1 MASSQWT
8 RSEDKMFEH
17 ALVLFPEGPPN
28 RWEIIADQLQKSAG
42 EVKEHYEALVHD
54 VIEIDSGRVHVPYYM
69 DDSAG
74 QISFE
79 SKHGENERKRGT
91 PWSESEHKL
100 FLVGLKRYGKG
111 DWRSISRNVVVTRT
125 PTQVASHAQKY
136 FLRQNSV
143 KKERKRSSIHDITTV
158 DTSLAMHGSNM
169 DWNGQ
174 QGSPVQPQQQ
184 QQQQIMSEF
193 EGRICVFDSSMALS
207 NTIFSVSH
215 LASFTPSSATSCQTR
230 FPALTSPPDL
240 TPAFFA
246 DLRVIPLSTRR
257 SIRNRVYASINN
269 IDVATP
275 SHQKMEDDDDDDFV
289 PMPMV
294 LIDQDADPEAT
305 IVQLSFGDRL
315 GALID
320 TMRAL
325 KDLGLD
331 VIKGTV
337 STEGSVKQT
346 KFSITKLDTGRKVED
361 PDSLEQIRLTI
372 INNLLKYHPE
382 CSDQLA
388 MGETFGI
395 KAPEKKIDV
404 DIATHIHVK
413 EDGPKRS
420 LLCIETADRPGLVVE
435 MIKVMAD
442 INIDVESAE
451 IDTEGLVA
459 KDKFHVSYQGQAL
472 NSSLAQVLVNC
483 LRYFLRRPET
493 DIDSY

>member
-1 MASSQWT
+1 MA
-8 RSEDKMFEH
+8 F
-17 ALVLFPEGPPN
+17 
-28 RWEIIADQLQKSAG
+28 
-42 EVKEHYEALVHD
+42 
-54 VIEIDSGRVHVPYYM
+54 
-69 DDSAG
+69 
-74 QISFE
+74 
-79 SKHGENERKRGT
+79 
-91 PWSESEHKL
+91 
-100 FLVGLKRYGKG
+100 
-111 DWRSISRNVVVTRT
+111 
-125 PTQVASHAQKY
+125 
-136 FLRQNSV
+136 
-143 KKERKRSSIHDITTV
+143 
-158 DTSLAMHGSNM
+158 
-169 DWNGQ
+169 
-174 QGSPVQPQQQ
+174 
-184 QQQQIMSEF
+184 
-193 EGRICVFDSSMALS
+193 S
-207 NTIFSVSH
+207 NTIFSVTQFSS
-215 LASFTPSSATSCQTR
+215 SFATRPSSTIRRQTR
-230 FPALTSPPDL
+230 FPAQISSPDL
-240 TPAFFA
+240 SPALFG
-246 DLRVIPLSTRR
+246 DRR
-257 SIRNRVYASINN
+257 NFVEGVMSLLTKSIRSRVYASINS
-269 IDVATP
+269 IDATTP
-275 SHQKMEDDDDDDFV
+275 SYPKSEDDDDVV

-294 LIDQDADPEAT
+294 MIDQDADPEAT

-337 STEGSVKQT
+337 STQGSIKQT

-361 PDSLEQIRLTI
+361 PDLLEQIRLTI

-382 CSDQLA
+382 CSEQLA

-404 DIATHIHVK
+404 DIATHIQVK

-420 LLCIETADRPGLVVE
+420 MLWIETADRPGLVVE

-472 NSSLAQVLVNC
+472 NSSLSQVLVNC

>member
-1 MASSQWT
+1 
-8 RSEDKMFEH
+8 MFEH
-17 ALVLFPEGPPN
+17 ALVLFPEGSPN

-42 EVKEHYEALVHD
+42 EVREHYEALVHD
-54 VIEIDSGRVHVPYYM
+54 VIEIESGRVHVPHYM
-69 DDSAG
+69 DDSAV

-136 FLRQNSV
+136 FLRQNSG

-174 QGSPVQPQQQ
+174 HDSPVQPQQQ
-184 QQQQIMSEF
+184 QIMSEF
-193 EGRICVFDSSMALS
+193 DGSASDELKASFPQVSALGSMIVW
-207 NTIFSVSH
+207 T
-215 LASFTPSSATSCQTR
+215 SFTPSSATSCQTR
-230 FPALTSPPDL
+230 FPALTSPPVL
-240 TPAFFA
+240 SHAFFA
-246 DLRVIPLSTRR
+246 DLRVIPLSTR

-275 SHQKMEDDDDDDFV
+275 SHQKSQDDDDDDFV
-289 PMPMV
+289 PMPM
-294 LIDQDADPEAT
+294 
-305 IVQLSFGDRL
+305 
-315 GALID
+315 
-320 TMRAL
+320 MRAL
-325 KDLGLD
+325 KDFGLG
-331 VIKGTV
+331 VTKGTV

-388 MGETFGI
+388 MGESFGI
-395 KAPEKKIDV
+395 KAPQKKIDV

-451 IDTEGLVA
+451 IDTEVL
-459 KDKFHVSYQGQAL
+459 KAL
-472 NSSLAQVLVNC
+472 KPLYIIIQCDISNALERERDLQNQTYPAGVGELSALL
-483 LRYFLRRPET
+483 PEKA
-493 DIDSY
+493 

>member
-1 MASSQWT
+1 
-8 RSEDKMFEH
+8 
-17 ALVLFPEGPPN
+17 
-28 RWEIIADQLQKSAG
+28 
-42 EVKEHYEALVHD
+42 
-54 VIEIDSGRVHVPYYM
+54 
-69 DDSAG
+69 
-74 QISFE
+74 
-79 SKHGENERKRGT
+79 
-91 PWSESEHKL
+91 
-100 FLVGLKRYGKG
+100 
-111 DWRSISRNVVVTRT
+111 
-125 PTQVASHAQKY
+125 
-136 FLRQNSV
+136 
-143 KKERKRSSIHDITTV
+143 
-158 DTSLAMHGSNM
+158 
-169 DWNGQ
+169 
-174 QGSPVQPQQQ
+174 
-184 QQQQIMSEF
+184 
-193 EGRICVFDSSMALS
+193 MALS
-207 NTIFSVSH
+207 NTILSVSH
-215 LASFTPSSATSCQTR
+215 LASFTSSSTISCQTR
-230 FPALTSPPDL
+230 FPALISPPPDL
-240 TPAFFA
+240 SPAFFR
-246 DLRVIPLSTRR
+246 DPRKFVQGVIPLSTR
-257 SIRNRVYASINN
+257 SIRNRVYASINSTH
-269 IDVATP
+269 ATP
-275 SHQKMEDDDDDDFV
+275 PSSYQMTFAVDNLISQKSEDDDDDDDFV

-472 NSSLAQVLVNC
+472 NSSLSQVLVNC

>member
-1 MASSQWT
+1 
-8 RSEDKMFEH
+8 MFEH
-17 ALVLFPEGPPN
+17 ALVLFPEGSPN

-42 EVKEHYEALVHD
+42 EVREHYEALVHD
-54 VIEIDSGRVHVPYYM
+54 VIEIESGRVHVPHYM
-69 DDSAG
+69 DDSAV

-136 FLRQNSV
+136 FLRQNSG

-174 QGSPVQPQQQ
+174 HDSPVQPQQQ
-184 QQQQIMSEF
+184 QIMSEF
-193 EGRICVFDSSMALS
+193 DGSASDELKASFPQVSALGSMIVW
-207 NTIFSVSH
+207 T
-215 LASFTPSSATSCQTR
+215 SFTPSSATSCQTR
-230 FPALTSPPDL
+230 FPALTSPPVL
-240 TPAFFA
+240 SHAFFA
-246 DLRVIPLSTRR
+246 DLRVIPLSTR

-275 SHQKMEDDDDDDFV
+275 SH
-289 PMPMV
+289 
-294 LIDQDADPEAT
+294 QDADPEAT

-325 KDLGLD
+325 KDFGLG
-331 VIKGTV
+331 VTKGTV

-388 MGETFGI
+388 MGESFGI
-395 KAPEKKIDV
+395 KAPQKKIDV

-472 NSSLAQVLVNC
+472 NSSLSQVLVNC

>member
-1 MASSQWT
+1 
-8 RSEDKMFEH
+8 MFEH
-17 ALVLFPEGPPN
+17 ALVLFPEGSPN

-42 EVKEHYEALVHD
+42 EVREHYEALVHD
-54 VIEIDSGRVHVPYYM
+54 VIEIESGRVHVPRYM
-69 DDSAG
+69 DDSAV

-136 FLRQNSV
+136 FLRQNSG

-174 QGSPVQPQQQ
+174 HDSPVQPQQQ
-184 QQQQIMSEF
+184 QIMSEF
-193 EGRICVFDSSMALS
+193 GQQLTPAFDSDQFLSKNRLGSMIVW
-207 NTIFSVSH
+207 T
-215 LASFTPSSATSCQTR
+215 SFTPSSATSCQTR
-230 FPALTSPPDL
+230 FPALTSPPVL
-240 TPAFFA
+240 SHAFFA
-246 DLRVIPLSTRR
+246 DLRVIPLSTR

-275 SHQKMEDDDDDDFV
+275 SH
-289 PMPMV
+289 
-294 LIDQDADPEAT
+294 QDADPEAT

-325 KDLGLD
+325 KDLGLG
-331 VIKGTV
+331 VTKGTV

-395 KAPEKKIDV
+395 KAPQKKIDV

-413 EDGPKRS
+413 EDGPKRRS
-420 LLCIETADRPGLVVE
+420 LLCIETADRPGFVVE

-451 IDTEGLVA
+451 IDTEVLKAHSPFRNRICCGL
-459 KDKFHVSYQGQAL
+459 
-472 NSSLAQVLVNC
+472 SSLSLLNIKWKLVIPSSR
-483 LRYFLRRPET
+483 LRYFFCLELNHVGG
-493 DIDSY
+493 

>member
-1 MASSQWT
+1 
-8 RSEDKMFEH
+8 
-17 ALVLFPEGPPN
+17 
-28 RWEIIADQLQKSAG
+28 
-42 EVKEHYEALVHD
+42 
-54 VIEIDSGRVHVPYYM
+54 
-69 DDSAG
+69 
-74 QISFE
+74 
-79 SKHGENERKRGT
+79 
-91 PWSESEHKL
+91 
-100 FLVGLKRYGKG
+100 
-111 DWRSISRNVVVTRT
+111 
-125 PTQVASHAQKY
+125 
-136 FLRQNSV
+136 
-143 KKERKRSSIHDITTV
+143 
-158 DTSLAMHGSNM
+158 
-169 DWNGQ
+169 
-174 QGSPVQPQQQ
+174 
-184 QQQQIMSEF
+184 
-193 EGRICVFDSSMALS
+193 MALS

-215 LASFTPSSATSCQTR
+215 LASFTSSSAISCQTR
-230 FPALTSPPDL
+230 FPALISSPPDL
-240 TPAFFA
+240 SPAFFFR
-246 DLRVIPLSTRR
+246 DPRKFVERVIPLSTR
-257 SIRNRVYASINN
+257 SIENRLYASINSTH
-269 IDVATP
+269 VTTP
-275 SHQKMEDDDDDDFV
+275 SPPKMEDDDDDFV

-331 VIKGTV
+331 VIKGSV

-382 CSDQLA
+382 CSEQLA

-472 NSSLAQVLVNC
+472 NSSLSQVLVNC